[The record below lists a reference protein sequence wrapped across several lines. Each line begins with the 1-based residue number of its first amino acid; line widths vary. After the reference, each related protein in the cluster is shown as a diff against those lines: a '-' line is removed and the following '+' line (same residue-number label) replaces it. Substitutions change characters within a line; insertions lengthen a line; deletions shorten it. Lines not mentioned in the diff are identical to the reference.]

1 MWDDD
6 DKGVGLNIL
15 DDDTNEEDILEGLS
29 DDSELEGADPDDFSD
44 EDLLHG
50 DELKDPFD
58 LEEEI
63 A

>member
-1 MWDDD
+1 MWDND

-15 DDDTNEEDILEGLS
+15 DDDTNEEDILEAFG
-29 DDSELEGADPDDFSD
+29 DGSELDGADPDDFSD

-50 DELKDPFD
+50 DEVKDPFD
-58 LEEEI
+58 LEEEV